1 MASNLRR
8 GRVVLRPLETLTS
21 PVTAGT
27 QVRRLH
33 EDYREPAKA
42 RLVRSFVYCIG
53 LGKCKHALGEVVTNA
68 ASG

>member
-8 GRVVLRPLETLTS
+8 GRVLLRPLETLTS
-21 PVTAGT
+21 PVTART

-42 RLVRSFVYCIG
+42 RLSSEDLFIV
-53 LGKCKHALGEVVTNA
+53 
-68 ASG
+68 